1 MRRIMSLVAALVL
14 TAPAALAQN
23 TQPVTKRAVV
33 PTGSPSPIQAK
44 ALAHRVSSTVA
55 ITKEFFVA
63 YGGQASVT
71 FKVRSDG
78 VHNVSWLV
86 LFGSENP
93 CSGGTTSAT
102 YSEFG
107 CLSNIEAGGTIRVLL
122 LPNGGEAAIC
132 CARLQF
138 KLVNVNAAAVATQD

>member
-1 MRRIMSLVAALVL
+1 MRRIISIVLVL
-14 TAPAALAQN
+14 VLIAPAALAQN

-33 PTGSPSPIQAK
+33 PIGIPSPIQAK
-44 ALAHRVSSTVA
+44 ALAHRVSSTNA

-63 YGGQASVT
+63 YGGQAFVT

-78 VHNVSWLV
+78 AHEVNWNAY
-86 LFGSENP
+86 FGDANP
-93 CSGGTTSAT
+93 CSGSTSGAT
-102 YSEFG
+102 YSGFG
-107 CLSNIEAGGTIRVLL
+107 CLSDIEAGGKIRVILS
-122 LPNGGEAAIC
+122 PNGQEAAIC

>member
-14 TAPAALAQN
+14 IAPAALAQS

-33 PTGSPSPIQAK
+33 LSGSPSPIQAR
-44 ALAHRVSSTVA
+44 ALAHRVSSTNA

-63 YGGQASVT
+63 YGGQAFVT
-71 FKVRSDG
+71 FKVRSNG
-78 VHNVSWLV
+78 AHTVNWNAY
-86 LFGSENP
+86 FGGTSP
-93 CSGGTTSAT
+93 CSGSTSSAT

-107 CLSNIEAGGTIRVLL
+107 CGSDIEAGGKIRVVL
-122 LPNGGEAAIC
+122 LPNGQEAAIC